1 MPIFKCGPFFAAAIA
16 ALRPAKPEPQIIKSN
31 STESTILRQTCLGRD
46 KYVVI
51 VRHDP
56 KSSYISLVISLVMI
70 SEWFQRVGS
79 SVPRGFSR
87 YFILELL
94 KKKEQTGKEI
104 IDYAVEQSNGIWKP
118 SPGLIYPLLGR
129 LLDEGLIQE
138 TKDGKYQLTKKGA
151 ETAQDVDKVND
162 IVKKQLDVLFRLGN
176 VGRFVAM
183 DLLEKISSMGA
194 ILSSNV
200 ANMTT
205 EETEKYRKFL
215 QEELKKI
222 DAKDVKKKGKEIK
235 IE

>member
-1 MPIFKCGPFFAAAIA
+1 M
-16 ALRPAKPEPQIIKSN
+16 
-31 STESTILRQTCLGRD
+31 
-46 KYVVI
+46 
-51 VRHDP
+51 
-56 KSSYISLVISLVMI
+56 ISLVMI

-94 KKKEQTGKEI
+94 KEKNRTGKEI

-129 LLDEGLIQE
+129 LLDEGLIE
-138 TKDGKYQLTKKGA
+138 ESNDGKYQLTKKGSD
-151 ETAQDVDKVND
+151 TAQDVDKIND

-183 DLLEKISSMGA
+183 DLLEKIFSMGSV
-194 ILSSNV
+194 LS
-200 ANMTT
+200 ANISHMT
-205 EETEKYRKFL
+205 EEETKKYKTFLEDELEKIKER
-215 QEELKKI
+215 EN
-222 DAKDVKKKGKEIK
+222 KKKPRRIK